1 MKKLSLQTIVDLK
14 MSSEEAE
21 TFKLALIYENEFS
34 KIFKNIDGQT
44 YRRNFLPRKK
54 DPRDSYLFRQCWK
67 LRRET
72 RDLLEPSEYKNYIQS
87 NLFIIKTNEGHIQP
101 NCINGDKSWIR
112 YKVWK
117 RIYDKKL
124 AEKNS
129 KLEKKEVK
137 LDHKKL
143 AEIDKTKK
151 FLFEKCKGTPKYE
164 QILDFIQS
172 GSFNLWIA
180 TEKISPFYLSLS
192 IFIDKAGMKN
202 KLFSFSKVS
211 EGFIKEKT
219 TKDIIDYFEK
229 EFDFERF

>member
-1 MKKLSLQTIVDLK
+1 MI
-14 MSSEEAE
+14 
-21 TFKLALIYENEFS
+21 
-34 KIFKNIDGQT
+34 KN
-44 YRRNFLPRKK
+44 
-54 DPRDSYLFRQCWK
+54 S
-67 LRRET
+67 
-72 RDLLEPSEYKNYIQS
+72 
-87 NLFIIKTNEGHIQP
+87 
-101 NCINGDKSWIR
+101 
-112 YKVWK
+112 
-117 RIYDKKL
+117 

-151 FLFEKCKGTPKYE
+151 FLFEKCEGIPKYE

-192 IFIDKAGMKN
+192 SFIERTGVKD

-211 EGFIKEKT
+211 EGLIKEKI
-219 TKDIIDYFEK
+219 TKEIIDYFEK
-229 EFDFERF
+229 EFSFENI